1 MQHSRTD
8 LPEHF
13 LPLPEQARPQQD
25 PAEGYRLQRAGDAG
39 YVVIS
44 GFVQSSFVVTSDGV
58 VVVDAPPALADKLPA
73 AIKQVT
79 DKPVTHFIYTHS
91 HYDHVGS
98 ATHFP
103 NAERIAHAETA
114 RILEV
119 HADPER
125 PLPTRTFDGDQMTLV
140 VGGESFELIYP
151 GPNHDTGNMLVSVPK
166 QRLAIMTDIV
176 MPGWAPYRGWGN
188 ADYPP
193 GILLAHDAILKVD
206 FDTYVGGHVYR
217 TGTRKDVEE
226 SREFFLDLWH
236 GTLKAMGE
244 VPFGDYAA
252 KVEPGNAWAAQTIWF
267 DAVANQVTAQLMA
280 KWKDRLGGV
289 DTFTHDT
296 VIAAIIS
303 ISTDAPKH
311 MP

>member
-1 MQHSRTD
+1 MQQ
-8 LPEHF
+8 F
-13 LPLPEQARPQQD
+13 LLLPEQARPIAD
-25 PAEGYRLQRAGDAG
+25 PAEGYRLQKVGDAG

-44 GFVQSSFVVTSDGV
+44 GIVQSSFVVTSAGV
-58 VVVDAPPALADKLPA
+58 VVVDAPPALAEKIPA
-73 AIKQVT
+73 AIKCVT
-79 DKPVTHFIYTHS
+79 DQLVTHFIYTHS

-98 ATHFP
+98 ASRFP
-103 NAERIAHAETA
+103 GAELIAHAETA
-114 RILEV
+114 RILAV

-125 PLPTRTFDGDQMTLV
+125 PLPTRTFEGEQMTLE
-140 VGGESFELIYP
+140 VGDETIELRYP
-151 GPNHDTGNMLVSVPK
+151 GPNHDTGNILVYAPRH
-166 QRLAIMTDIV
+166 RLAQMSDIV

-193 GILLAHDAILKVD
+193 GILLAHDAILAVD

-244 VPFGDYAA
+244 VLFDDYAA
-252 KVEPGNAWAAQTIWF
+252 QVEPGNAWAAQTIWF
-267 DAVANQVTAQLMA
+267 DAVANQVTAQLVA

>member
-1 MQHSRTD
+1 MQQ
-8 LPEHF
+8 F
-13 LPLPEQARPQQD
+13 LPLPQQARPPQD

-58 VVVDAPPALADKLPA
+58 VVVDAPPALADTLPA

-125 PLPTRTFDGDQMTLV
+125 PLPTRTFDGDQMTLT
-140 VGGESFELIYP
+140 GSLLFEHI
-151 GPNHDTGNMLVSVPK
+151 
-166 QRLAIMTDIV
+166 R
-176 MPGWAPYRGWGN
+176 
-188 ADYPP
+188 
-193 GILLAHDAILKVD
+193 
-206 FDTYVGGHVYR
+206 
-217 TGTRKDVEE
+217 
-226 SREFFLDLWH
+226 
-236 GTLKAMGE
+236 
-244 VPFGDYAA
+244 
-252 KVEPGNAWAAQTIWF
+252 
-267 DAVANQVTAQLMA
+267 
-280 KWKDRLGGV
+280 
-289 DTFTHDT
+289 
-296 VIAAIIS
+296 
-303 ISTDAPKH
+303 
-311 MP
+311 

>member
-1 MQHSRTD
+1 MQQ
-8 LPEHF
+8 F
-13 LPLPEQARPQQD
+13 LPLPEQARPIAD
-25 PAEGYRLQRAGDAG
+25 PAEGYRLQRVGDAG

-44 GFVQSSFVVTSDGV
+44 GIVQSSFVVTSGGV
-58 VVVDAPPALADKLPA
+58 VVVDAPPALAEKIPA
-73 AIKQVT
+73 AIKRVT

-98 ATHFP
+98 ASRFP
-103 NAERIAHAETA
+103 GAELIAHAETA
-114 RILEV
+114 RILAV

-125 PLPTRTFDGDQMTLV
+125 PLPTRTFEGEQMTLE
-140 VGGESFELIYP
+140 VGDETIELRYP
-151 GPNHDTGNMLVSVPK
+151 GPNHDTGNILVYAPRH
-166 QRLAIMTDIV
+166 RLVQMSDVV

-252 KVEPGNAWAAQTIWF
+252 QVEPGNAWAAQTIWF
-267 DAVANQVTAQLMA
+267 DAVANQVTAQLVA